1 MPPRIIFKWRHLN
14 RNRSSG
20 SHLKFAR
27 LSAKGYGKTRPV
39 ADNTTDVGRAKN
51 RRVEISDPNC
61 AEKSK

>member
-1 MPPRIIFKWRHLN
+1 MAGGP
-14 RNRSSG
+14 
-20 SHLKFAR
+20 HLKLAR

>member
-1 MPPRIIFKWRHLN
+1 MASGPHLN
-14 RNRSSG
+14 
-20 SHLKFAR
+20 LTR

-51 RRVEISDPNC
+51 RRVKIADPNC